1 MKFRKPHWPPVISSE
16 ESEKRRLF
24 RERLER
30 KASLQA
36 TPSTRQS
43 KKGLRRDSSLQATPS
58 TRQSKK
64 GLRRESSLQVTPSTR
79 QSKKGL
85 RRDSSLQAT
94 PSTRQSKKESS
105 LQANPFTSP
114 QWPPVIS
121 SEESDRR
128 RRFRRRLERRSSLQ
142 ATPSTSQ
149 QWPPVLKNVRVSVPT
164 CASLAVLPPPSAVSA
179 AALKRVPRATA
190 WRRKK
195 RAEEDKKALKQQK
208 GIPRRADP
216 KGYPCRLCGQPK
228 RLEFGHSFFRGKSFC
243 ATAAGRTVSQWLS
256 DQRRIAAAD
265 NYDNVPRTTAWRK
278 KKKEEE
284 IAQGLPQKRP
294 KKCKPLTCSLCQQPK
309 TKDYGHSRY
318 GGKSFCSSYEGKT
331 VELWLAEQ
339 RSLAPP

>member
-43 KKGLRRDSSLQATPS
+43 RKGLRRESSLQATPS
-58 TRQSKK
+58 TRQSRK
-64 GLRRESSLQVTPSTR
+64 GLRRESSLQ
-79 QSKKGL
+79 
-85 RRDSSLQAT
+85 
-94 PSTRQSKKESS
+94 
-105 LQANPFTSP
+105 ANPFTGP

-121 SEESDRR
+121 SEESERR

-208 GIPRRADP
+208 GIARRADP

-256 DQRRIAAAD
+256 EQRRVAAAD

-309 TKDYGHSRY
+309 TKDYGHSHY